1 MKRVI
6 PLLSFVITL
15 LFFIFLAGCSSDPKQ
30 DATTQEDA
38 APKIVRSRLRAEP
51 DKLSPILTVK
61 GHALQVADLLFPML
75 VNFDPVT
82 YKLEPILTKSR
93 AEKQVITDGPHN
105 GGVAYTYEIHEEAV
119 WDDGKPVTG
128 KDYLFTIKSVF
139 NPNVKATAYQS
150 SLSAVQDI
158 QIDPSNPKR
167 FTVYCNSPFR
177 TEFVSGFYIYP
188 EHIYDPESLMQK
200 FELADLKN
208 PDLTKKLQED
218 ATIKKFADFF
228 NAQGSP
234 GTIIESCGPYKL
246 VQWETGQNI
255 ILEKKKN
262 WWGDKLVDKY
272 PMLKTYPDEIIFS
285 AIPDDM
291 AAITAMKGGQIDVAG
306 SINAGMFL
314 EFKNSDAA
322 QAFTFH
328 VPESLKFNY
337 MGLNTKRPQ
346 LADKKVRRALAH
358 LVNVDELI
366 KTTQSGMAQPITTP
380 FPQYKEATYVDQSLP
395 RIPFDV
401 EKAKALLTEAGW
413 TDSDKDGIA
422 DKIINGKKTPLKIKV
437 VITDSEVSKNNLAI
451 IKDGAIKA
459 GVLIEADIV
468 TPELLMGERLPKRD
482 FDAFLLASGFDL
494 DMMNP
499 SQFWHTSSDTPSG
512 QNRYGFGNSESDA
525 IIDELRN
532 TTDEARRKALYAQIQ
547 KIIYD
552 EQPIILLNAPKERI
566 IVSNKFKNAPVGL
579 RSPGYTESLFH

>member
-1 MKRVI
+1 MKRTI
-6 PLLSFVITL
+6 SFLPFVITL
-15 LFFIFLAGCSSDPKQ
+15 LVFIFLSGCSSEPKQ
-30 DATTQEDA
+30 AVTTPEEV

-61 GHALQVADLLFPML
+61 GHALQVADILFPML

-82 YKLEPILTKSR
+82 YKLEPVLTKSR
-93 AEKQVITDGPHN
+93 AEKQIITDGPHK
-105 GGVAYTYEIHEEAV
+105 GGVAYTYEILEEAV

-128 KDYLFTIKSVF
+128 KDYLFTIKAVF

-150 SLSAVQDI
+150 GLSAIQEI

-167 FTVYCNSPFR
+167 FTVFCNSPFR
-177 TEFVSGFYIYP
+177 TEFVSGFYVYP

-208 PDLTKKLQED
+208 TAQTKKLQENAD
-218 ATIKKFADFF
+218 IKKLADFF

-255 ILEKKKN
+255 VLEKKKN

-272 PMLKTYPDEIIFS
+272 PMLKAYPDEIIFS
-285 AIPDDM
+285 PIQDDM

-322 QAFTFH
+322 QAFNFH
-328 VPESLKFNY
+328 IVESLKFNY

-358 LVNVDELI
+358 LVDVDELI
-366 KTTQSGMAQPITTP
+366 KTTQSGMAQPITSP
-380 FPQYKEATYVDQSLP
+380 FPQYKEATYVDHSLP
-395 RIPFDV
+395 RIPFDI
-401 EKAKALLTEAGW
+401 EKAKALLAEAGW
-413 TDSDKDGIA
+413 ADSDKDGVA
-422 DKIINGKKTPLKIKV
+422 DKVINGKKVPLTIKV
-437 VITDSEVSKNNLAI
+437 MITDSEVSKNNVAI
-451 IKDGAIKA
+451 IKDGASKA
-459 GVLIEADIV
+459 GVQIEADIV
-468 TPELLMGERLPKRD
+468 TPEILMGERLPKRD

-499 SQFWHTSSDTPSG
+499 HQFWHTASDTPSG

-532 TTDEARRKALYAQIQ
+532 TTDEVRRKALYAQIQ

-566 IVSNKFKNAPVGL
+566 IIRNSFKNAKVGL
-579 RSPGYTESLFH
+579 RSPGYTETLFY